1 MASAGPGSEPVS
13 SPPPRPPAPKKGQ
26 HACRVLPSRLGHAAL
41 VSGPRSLGTGWT
53 WQRRVKPGA
62 SGAGGWGRVGSVQ
75 DPRAFPHGPSQDQSL
90 YSWCAESGLGLVG
103 QAPQQGWGWGCR
115 GGNVLTLW
123 PPPVTWG
130 GTQSLQQAGWQHPV
144 SRPPLPQPSQKRR
157 PSRKAASAG
166 GGGGGGAGPGCVA
179 AESFPS
185 CGALGSWPPWTSGPR
200 VMGLGI
206 HGVPG
211 SPRCRDV
218 FGGQAASQQSRGSR
232 RGPLRAGP

>member
-41 VSGPRSLGTGWT
+41 VSGPRSSGTGWT

-75 DPRAFPHGPSQDQSL
+75 DPRASPHGPSQDQSL

-130 GTQSLQQAGWQHPV
+130 GTQAC
-144 SRPPLPQPSQKRR
+144 SRQGGSTPCLALPCPNRVRKGGHRGKPLPPGVG
-157 PSRKAASAG
+157 AG
-166 GGGGGGAGPGCVA
+166 GVQ
-179 AESFPS
+179 
-185 CGALGSWPPWTSGPR
+185 
-200 VMGLGI
+200 
-206 HGVPG
+206 
-211 SPRCRDV
+211 
-218 FGGQAASQQSRGSR
+218 GQAASQPRAFRAVGPWGVGLP
-232 RGPLRAGP
+232 GPLGPGSWV